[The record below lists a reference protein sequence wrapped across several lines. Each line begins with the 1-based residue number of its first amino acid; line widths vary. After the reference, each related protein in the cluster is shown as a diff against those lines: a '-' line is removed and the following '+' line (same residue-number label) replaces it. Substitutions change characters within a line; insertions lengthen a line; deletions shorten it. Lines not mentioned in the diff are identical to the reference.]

1 MASADVIYVI
11 NRTGKREELDPVQIS
26 RHIKDLAGRVPA
38 IPHCNA
44 QFLMLEVCKGL
55 TSDIST
61 FELNEQLARISAD
74 LSLTNPYYL
83 TLASR
88 IAIDNYHKN
97 TMRSFVDKAQMCKDA
112 GLLSGS
118 FMRFVHEHADEIE
131 AMIDYK
137 RDFLL
142 DFFGF
147 RTFQRQY
154 SMRIAQKCVE
164 RPQDMFMRTAIALS
178 MAGMTNTSKEQI
190 DKVLNNIRVTYDLL
204 SNKIYTHASP
214 TYYNAG
220 ASDFPQYAS
229 CFLLGCGDSGREITQ
244 AVADMAVI
252 SKFAGGIGLHIHELR
267 SANTPIKSTN
277 GQSSGI
283 VPFIRMFE
291 ATMLAFN
298 QGGRRPGSA
307 KMYLAMHHP
316 DIVSFIELR
325 RNNGTELRRARHLF
339 YALWVPDLFM
349 ERVRDNQMWSTFD
362 PYLCGDLSELYGDA
376 YTTRYLELE
385 SQKKYSS
392 QISARVLWEL
402 IAEVN
407 AETGMPDLIFSD
419 TANRCN
425 MQSNLGVLKS
435 SNLCDEIYQY
445 STTKPDE
452 VEMATC
458 VLASISL
465 GACVQETQTNDD
477 GSTELIDCEFPENP
491 QFNFERF
498 GECVAQVV
506 RNLNNLIDTTYHPCE
521 ASRRGCLRQRAIG
534 IGVQGLYDCYC
545 KMGYAFNSPEAFELN
560 KEIHEAI
567 YYYAVTT
574 SAKLSREYYKYV
586 VQQSKTQ
593 DVYEQHYK
601 GGRQCVAQAGQE
613 TIPLLCG
620 ACPAY
625 YENGGGPMF
634 RGKFHWELYGLTDKD
649 LSGRFDWE
657 TTRAL
662 IAKFGVRNSLVTALM
677 PTASTSQLLGNTEC
691 FEPVT
696 SNVYK
701 RETSAGEFIVI
712 NKYLI
717 RDLYRLGLWNK
728 EMREY
733 IIASEGSVQHI
744 EGIPQELKNKYKTAY
759 ELDQAVIIEQAADRQ
774 PFVDQGESM
783 NLYVRGF
790 TIEEWTRLMFL
801 GWELGLKTGKY
812 YLHTEA
818 ASMPTKFTI
827 DPAKQKEMLN
837 LMKQHQ
843 VKPVQKPVE
852 MACAGCSA

>member
-1 MASADVIYVI
+1 MTEECIYVT
-11 NRTGKREELDPVQIS
+11 NRAGRREELDPVQIA
-26 RHIKDLAGRVPA
+26 RHIQNLAARDPKIA
-38 IPHCNA
+38 HINA

-55 TSDIST
+55 TSNIT
-61 FELNEQLARISAD
+61 TAELNEQLARISAD

-83 TLASR
+83 TLAGR

-97 TMRSFVDKAQMCKDA
+97 TLRSFVDKMQMCRDA
-112 GLLSGS
+112 GLLSGG
-118 FMRFVHEHADEIE
+118 FMRFVRENADALE
-131 AMIDYK
+131 AMINYD

-154 SMRIAQKCVE
+154 SMRINGRCVE
-164 RPQDMFMRTAIALS
+164 RPQDMFMRTAVALS
-178 MAGMTNTSKEQI
+178 ISGTLGSKHTF
-190 DKVLNNIRVTYDLL
+190 VMNNIRTTYTLL
-204 SNKIYTHASP
+204 SLKIYTHASP

-244 AVADMAVI
+244 AVADMAAI
-252 SKFAGGIGLHIHELR
+252 SKFSGGIGLHIHELR
-267 SANTPIKSTN
+267 GAGAPIRSTN
-277 GQSSGI
+277 GKSSGI

-291 ATMLAFN
+291 TTMLAFN

-316 DIVSFIELR
+316 DIVSFVELR
-325 RNNGTELRRARHLF
+325 RNNGTEQRRARHLF

-349 ERVRDNQMWSTFD
+349 ERVRDGGQWSLFD
-362 PYLCGDLSELYGDA
+362 PYLCGDLSELHNDEYR
-376 YTTRYLELE
+376 TQYLKLE
-385 SQKKYSS
+385 AEKRFTS

-425 MQSNLGVLKS
+425 MQSNFGTLKS

-445 STTKPDE
+445 STTKPGA

-458 VLASISL
+458 VLASVSL
-465 GACVQETQTNDD
+465 GACVRQLD
-477 GSTELIDCEFPENP
+477 GQDMTDAEFPTVP
-491 QFNFERF
+491 CFDFARL
-498 GECVAQVV
+498 GECVTQVV
-506 RNLNNLIDTTYHPCE
+506 RNLNNLIDTTYHPTE
-521 ASRRGCLRQRAIG
+521 AARYGNLRQRAIG
-534 IGVQGLYDCYC
+534 IGVQGLYDAYA
-545 KMGYAFNSPEAFELN
+545 KMGYAFESSEAFALN

-567 YYYAVTT
+567 YYFAITA
-574 SAKLSREYYKYV
+574 SAKLSREYYHQTKRAAE
-586 VQQSKTQ
+586 TA
-593 DVYEQHYK
+593 DVYVDDYH
-601 GGRQCVAQAGQE
+601 GGRRLVVAQGQ
-613 TIPLLCG
+613 TPDMKCG
-620 ACPAY
+620 AYPGMF
-625 YENGGGPMF
+625 ENGGGPLS
-634 RGKFHWELYGLTDKD
+634 RGRFHWELYGLTAAD
-649 LSGRFDWE
+649 LCGRFDWE

-662 IAKFGVRNSLVTALM
+662 IAQFGVRNSLTTALM
-677 PTASTSQLLGNTEC
+677 PTASTSQLLGNVEC
-691 FEPVT
+691 FEPIT

-701 RETSAGEFIVI
+701 RETSAGEFTVI

-717 RDLYRLGLWNK
+717 RDLYQLNLWSK

-744 EGIPQELKNKYKTAY
+744 EGIPQELKTRYKTAF

-774 PFVDQGESM
+774 PFVDQGQSM
-783 NLYVRGF
+783 NLYVRNF
-790 TIEEWTRLMFL
+790 TIAEWTRLMFL

-827 DPAKQKEMLN
+827 DPAKQKEMLQ
-837 LMKQHQ
+837 LRPTAKKIIDT
-843 VKPVQKPVE
+843 V
-852 MACAGCSA
+852 CAGCSA